1 MDSASTSRVH
11 IAASVRWASLQPQTA
26 DPAKVGHQDSNS
38 FPSWINYSKWNHKK
52 GWNRLH
58 LEAEY
63 IAHAAHIKVICLSMD
78 YFAEWIMMKA
88 AFISYEVFLA
98 KSQLEVWL
106 IFLINYFFFF
116 FLFLFLS
123 LDEWHV
129 GKLFSFYNMTY

>member
-11 IAASVRWASLQPQTA
+11 IAASVRWASLQPRTA

-63 IAHAAHIKVICLSMD
+63 TAHAAHK
-78 YFAEWIMMKA
+78 
-88 AFISYEVFLA
+88 
-98 KSQLEVWL
+98 KSHS
-106 IFLINYFFFF
+106 FKHG
-116 FLFLFLS
+116 LFCRMNNEEGGFHLL
-123 LDEWHV
+123 
-129 GKLFSFYNMTY
+129 